1 MATVVSSKNTKTE
14 ILEAYENLLEE
25 VQKAKANH
33 PKLQQEEKQNKE
45 ISDRVSDLS
54 KDNIGKSIENLKVTL
69 NGSLN
74 ELLEGLS
81 IEYKKLSDIK
91 TAIAVEEKKLEDLY
105 SLTANTDSLATMLL
119 VQKEKKEAFEKEMTE
134 ARLLWETEKLKHKT
148 AEEEYVNEVAKR
160 RKREEEEYT
169 YHLKTA
175 RQKDTDEYKSKVQQL
190 ERELQERKAQFEQEM
205 MERET
210 NLKTAEAELVELRKY
225 HAEYP
230 QMLEKALT
238 DKETEITKSLK
249 TEYEFKNRL
258 SEQQNEAEIRL
269 KDQQI
274 TSLQEKIK
282 ELQAQVKEYADKA
295 LRAETSVKDIALKAI
310 QNSSIPR
317 YVKEKEGE

>member
-14 ILEAYENLLEE
+14 ILEAYESLLEE

-33 PKLQQEEKQNKE
+33 PKLEQEEKQNKE

-54 KDNIGKSIENLKVTL
+54 KDHIGKSIENLKISL

-74 ELLEGLS
+74 GLLEELS
-81 IEYKKLSDIK
+81 MEYKKLSDIK
-91 TAIAVEEKKLEDLY
+91 MAIEVEKKKLEDLY

-119 VQKEKKEAFEKEMTE
+119 VQKEKKEAFEKEMAE
-134 ARLLWETEKLKHKT
+134 ARLLWETEKQKHKT
-148 AEEEYVNEVAKR
+148 TQEEHLNEVAKQR
-160 RKREEEEYT
+160 QREEEEYA
-169 YHLKTA
+169 YNLKTA
-175 RQKDTDEYKSKVQQL
+175 RQKDTDEYKVKVQQL
-190 ERELQERKAQFEQEM
+190 ERELQERKAKFEQEM

-210 NLKTAEAELVELRKY
+210 NLKTAETELVELRKY

-230 QMLEKALT
+230 QLLEKALI
-238 DKETEITKSLK
+238 DKEAEITKSLK
-249 TEYEFKNRL
+249 TEYEFKNKL
-258 SEQQNEAEIRL
+258 SEQQNAAELRL

-274 TSLQEKIK
+274 NSLQEKIK

-295 LRAETSVKDIALKAI
+295 LRAEVSVKDIALKAI
-310 QNSSIPR
+310 QNASTPR

>member
-81 IEYKKLSDIK
+81 IDIK

-148 AEEEYVNEVAKR
+148 AEEEYVNEVAKQ

-249 TEYEFKNRL
+249 TEYEFKNKL

>member
-33 PKLQQEEKQNKE
+33 PKLEQEEKQNKE

-54 KDNIGKSIENLKVTL
+54 KDDIGKSIESLKMNLNDSL
-69 NGSLN
+69 NG
-74 ELLEGLS
+74 LLEELS
-81 IEYKKLSDIK
+81 MEYKKLSDIK
-91 TAIAVEEKKLEDLY
+91 MAIEVEKKKLEDLY

-134 ARLLWETEKLKHKT
+134 ARLLWETEKQRHKT
-148 AEEEYVNEVAKR
+148 ADEEHVNEVAKQR
-160 RKREEEEYT
+160 QREEEEYT
-169 YHLKTA
+169 YNLKTA
-175 RQKDTDEYKSKVQQL
+175 RQKETDEYKAKEQQL
-190 ERELQERKAQFEQEM
+190 ERELQERKAKFEQEM

-210 NLKTAEAELVELRKY
+210 NLKTAEAELVELRKC

-230 QMLEKALT
+230 QLLEKALV
-238 DKETEITKSLK
+238 DKETEITKNLQ
-249 TEYEFKNRL
+249 TEYEFKNKL
-258 SEQQNEAEIRL
+258 SEQQNAAEIRL

-274 TSLQEKIK
+274 NSLQEKIK

-295 LRAETSVKDIALKAI
+295 LRAEASVKDIALKAI
-310 QNSSIPR
+310 QNASIPR